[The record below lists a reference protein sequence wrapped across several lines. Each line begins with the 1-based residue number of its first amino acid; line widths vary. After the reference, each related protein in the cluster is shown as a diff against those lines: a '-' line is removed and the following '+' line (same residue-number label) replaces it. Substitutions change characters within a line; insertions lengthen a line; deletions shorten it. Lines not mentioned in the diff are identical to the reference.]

1 MCRGE
6 NCFWHQIPSL
16 VESEPILAL
25 HGTHCCAASGSVA
38 ARKCSFYSRRT
49 LRVVGQ
55 NCYHLAPYRLSLA
68 LDKEQFVRPL
78 AAVLLFCA
86 SCFSQA
92 GSSRKPPSL
101 SDADEV
107 RIGKV
112 LAAKFVETRS
122 NGTHPSNNENR
133 RISADGRRQ
142 ISSSRATQTSI
153 PFSLTLTRDSRV
165 RSRYAGEEF
174 LSGPACSPSWT
185 PRSNLRS
192 SWDMRWNTWRRI
204 SAVTV

>member
-1 MCRGE
+1 MCRRK

-49 LRVVGQ
+49 PRLVGQ
-55 NCYHLAPYRLSLA
+55 NCYHLALIVYHSRSTRSSLC
-68 LDKEQFVRPL
+68 PL

-101 SDADEV
+101 SDVDEV

-112 LAAKFVETRS
+112 LAAKFVEFEAMGPTR
-122 NGTHPSNNENR
+122 
-133 RISADGRRQ
+133 
-142 ISSSRATQTSI
+142 QTRKI
-153 PFSLTLTRDSRV
+153 DVYLQ
-165 RSRYAGEEF
+165 
-174 LSGPACSPSWT
+174 
-185 PRSNLRS
+185 
-192 SWDMRWNTWRRI
+192 
-204 SAVTV
+204 TVGDKLAAHAQRKLPYRFH

>member
-1 MCRGE
+1 MCRGK

-101 SDADEV
+101 SDSDEV

-112 LAAKFVETRS
+112 LAAKFVELEAMEPT
-122 NGTHPSNNENR
+122 P
-133 RISADGRRQ
+133 
-142 ISSSRATQTSI
+142 QTTKI
-153 PFSLTLTRDSRV
+153 DVYLQ
-165 RSRYAGEEF
+165 
-174 LSGPACSPSWT
+174 
-185 PRSNLRS
+185 
-192 SWDMRWNTWRRI
+192 
-204 SAVTV
+204 TVGDKLAAHAQRKLPYRFH